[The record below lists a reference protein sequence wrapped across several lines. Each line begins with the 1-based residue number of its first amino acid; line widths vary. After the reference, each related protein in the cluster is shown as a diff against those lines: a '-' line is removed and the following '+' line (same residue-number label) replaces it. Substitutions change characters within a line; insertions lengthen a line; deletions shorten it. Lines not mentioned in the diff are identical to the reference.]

1 MLHMCTSCSRQQE
14 QGPAV
19 ANQWVHN
26 LFVQQLTYGLLV
38 LLLVQDVTY
47 YVQAKARG
55 EKITILDGLT
65 GFFEPGKITA
75 VVSC

>member
-1 MLHMCTSCSRQQE
+1 MFKKEPLQKPT
-14 QGPAV
+14 G
-19 ANQWVHN
+19 
-26 LFVQQLTYGLLV
+26 V
-38 LLLVQDVTY
+38 LLLLSLVQDVSY

-75 VVSC
+75 VVS

>member
-1 MLHMCTSCSRQQE
+1 
-14 QGPAV
+14 
-19 ANQWVHN
+19 
-26 LFVQQLTYGLLV
+26 
-38 LLLVQDVTY
+38 LLLLLSVQDVSY

-75 VVSC
+75 VVSLVGS

>member
-1 MLHMCTSCSRQQE
+1 MQILFE
-14 QGPAV
+14 QR
-19 ANQWVHN
+19 
-26 LFVQQLTYGLLV
+26 LTNEFA
-38 LLLVQDVTY
+38 LLLLLLQDVTY

-75 VVSC
+75 VVS